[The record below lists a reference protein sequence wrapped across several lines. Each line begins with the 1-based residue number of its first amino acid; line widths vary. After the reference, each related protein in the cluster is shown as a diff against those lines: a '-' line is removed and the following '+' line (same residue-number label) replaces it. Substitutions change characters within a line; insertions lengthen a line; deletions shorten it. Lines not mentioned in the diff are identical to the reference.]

1 MSRLILARHGQS
13 VSNAVRRFQGVQDV
27 ALSELGE
34 RQAAALGQAL
44 RHRRVAAVYTS
55 PLERAR
61 RTAEIA
67 VEGLGLSVTQVH
79 ELRELSLGDWEGQTV
94 EEISRLPGD
103 PYTQWVRDPVAC
115 LPPGAEPSRMCSCG
129 WSAPWRTSRP
139 PIPTVKR
146 RSWCATAA

>member
-44 RHRRVAAVYTS
+44 RHRRVTAVYTS

-67 VEGLGLSVTQVH
+67 VKGLGLSVIQLH
-79 ELRELSLGDWEGQTV
+79 ELPESLFNPKYRFENQLVARRCSLDSFVDFRTYR
-94 EEISRLPGD
+94 SRR
-103 PYTQWVRDPVAC
+103 YV
-115 LPPGAEPSRMCSCG
+115 
-129 WSAPWRTSRP
+129 
-139 PIPTVKR
+139 I
-146 RSWCATAA
+146 